1 MIFDVIV
8 IGAGINGSASA
19 YELRNNQHKNT
30 LLLEQVSKDTALE
43 TLLFPFTIFN
53 FEHSKVYEDYLRMLT
68 NGYKIRG
75 LARKPAKSMSESG
88 FHDHIKK

>member
-43 TLLFPFTIFN
+43 TLLSPFSIL
-53 FEHSKVYEDYLRMLT
+53 SIQKCK
-68 NGYKIRG
+68 KIITHVNQR
-75 LARKPAKSMSESG
+75 
-88 FHDHIKK
+88 I

>member
-30 LLLEQVSKDTALE
+30 LLLEQVSKDTLLSPFSILSIQKCMKITYVCWLTDTKLE
-43 TLLFPFTIFN
+43 
-53 FEHSKVYEDYLRMLT
+53 
-68 NGYKIRG
+68 
-75 LARKPAKSMSESG
+75 A
-88 FHDHIKK
+88 

>member
-30 LLLEQVSKDTALE
+30 LLPEQVSKDTAL
-43 TLLFPFTIFN
+43 
-53 FEHSKVYEDYLRMLT
+53 
-68 NGYKIRG
+68 
-75 LARKPAKSMSESG
+75 
-88 FHDHIKK
+88 